1 MVAEVKERSR
11 LFLNNVL
18 KNSRGATRRGHAAR
32 LPAALLLA
40 SLLSAA
46 LSTIGCG
53 SSKQPLVPVSG
64 VVTLNGKP
72 IDGARVFFEPES
84 TGDVLN
90 VGPSSYAVTDEQ
102 GRYSLETMDGDEGA
116 VIAHHRVTI
125 STFMGP
131 EQHEGEE
138 PVREELIP
146 DRYFDG
152 TTPLSWDVS
161 ADGTAAADFQL
172 SQ

>member
-1 MVAEVKERSR
+1 M
-11 LFLNNVL
+11 FLNNVL
-18 KNSRGATRRGHAAR
+18 KNSQGATRRGHAAR
-32 LPAALLLA
+32 FLAAL
-40 SLLSAA
+40 LLSAA

-53 SSKQPLVPVSG
+53 PSKQPLVPVSG

-102 GRYSLETMDGDEGA
+102 GRYSLETMDGEEGA
-116 VIAHHRVTI
+116 VVAHHRVTI

-131 EQHEGEE
+131 EEHEGEE

-152 TTPLSWDVS
+152 STPLSWDVS
-161 ADGTAAADFQL
+161 VDGAADADFHL
-172 SQ
+172 LD

>member
-1 MVAEVKERSR
+1 MVVANARSR
-11 LFLNNVL
+11 LFLSMVLDNNR
-18 KNSRGATRRGHAAR
+18 SATRRGHAAR
-32 LPAALLLA
+32 FLVTLLLV
-40 SLLSAA
+40 SLSTAVLSA
-46 LSTIGCG
+46 IGCG

-72 IDGARVFFEPES
+72 IDGARVLFEPES

-102 GRYSLETMDGDEGA
+102 GRYSLETMDGEEGA
-116 VIAHHRVTI
+116 VVAHHRVTI

-131 EQHEGEE
+131 EEHEGEE

-146 DRYFDG
+146 ERYFDG
-152 TTPLSWDVS
+152 STPLSWDVS
-161 ADGTAAADFQL
+161 TDGTTAADFQL
-172 SQ
+172 SP